1 MTIVELSRNTEERPR
16 LLYLFPRRST
26 FIQRDLDLL
35 TRHFDVH
42 AHELCADPPWM
53 LPLRLLGQLI
63 WLMRRC
69 AWRHD
74 AICHFSG
81 YHAVL
86 PVLMAKRCFIVLA
99 GADCASIPAI
109 GYGNHAREPLG
120 RATRF
125 AARRAHR
132 LLPVHELLIDRV
144 QHYDAATP
152 SRQGIRAFAPG
163 LGTPSTAIPYGFDAE
178 QWKPDPAIERRPDL
192 FVSVVGPA
200 AEGNRIHF
208 LKGVDMVLAAAGRV
222 PQARF
227 VLIGIGDPRT
237 YAGAP
242 ANVEL
247 VPNVPQADLRR
258 HYCSA
263 SFYLQLSLSEG
274 FPNAL
279 CEAMLCGCI
288 PLVSDVSSMPS
299 TVKDIGLVVRRRD
312 PELVTATIREALA
325 MDAGRRR
332 DRSRAARERIA
343 GSFSVEAREHALV
356 NVIRE

>member
-1 MTIVELSRNTEERPR
+1 MDPALNREGRTR

-35 TRHFDVH
+35 AARFDVH
-42 AHELCADPPWM
+42 AHELGADPPWK
-53 LPLRLLGQLI
+53 LPLRLIGQLI
-63 WLMRRC
+63 WLVRHR

-86 PVLMAKRCFIVLA
+86 PALMAQRCFIVLA

-132 LLPVHELLIDRV
+132 LLPVHELLVERE
-144 QHYDAATP
+144 QHYDAAAP
-152 SRQGIRAFAPG
+152 SRQGIKAF
-163 LGTPSTAIPYGFDAE
+163 TPELATPFTAIPYGFDAE
-178 QWKPDPAIERRPDL
+178 RWRPDPATERRPDL

-200 AEGNRIHF
+200 APGNRIHF
-208 LKGVDMVLAAAGRV
+208 LKGVDMVLAAA
-222 PQARF
+222 ARQPEASF
-227 VLIGIGDPRT
+227 QLIGLSDAGAYRT
-237 YAGAP
+237 AP
-242 ANVEL
+242 ANVMFHQRRA
-247 VPNVPQADLRR
+247 PDALRALFS
-258 HYCSA
+258 SA

-288 PLVSDVSSMPS
+288 PVVSDVSSMPS
-299 TVKDIGLVVRRRD
+299 TVKDIGLVVQRRD
-312 PELVTATIREALA
+312 PDLVTAAIRTALDLNA
-325 MDAGRRR
+325 VQRR
-332 DRSRAARERIA
+332 DRSHAARERIM
-343 GSFSVEAREHALV
+343 GSFSMEARERALL
-356 NVIRE
+356 NVLRG